1 MNEEHSILKLG
12 LQGKKIVFILTNTRD
27 SGVVQTQ
34 CEQMDP
40 VTRKRFE
47 NKTRKKKKLNL
58 KKSLGSNFFL

>member
-47 NKTRKKKKLNL
+47 NKTRKKRN
-58 KKSLGSNFFL
+58 